1 MLLFAA
7 LTGNAS
13 CQAQEKANVL
23 QETPARRE
31 IIVELQEF
39 GPVERE
45 RKIRTTNLDFL
56 FRIKRFDIPDF
67 KFYGGFT
74 LSRSLGAITL
84 PTGSSQAGTLKDETF
99 DSAATG
105 AGPVLA
111 IRTEFAYSGNVS
123 ASLDGSAGV
132 LLYDRDFPGAGASR
146 YEFMFRYGPT
156 LSYRLNDRQELSVTL
171 RGMHVSNGQG
181 FHPHNPEYNAA
192 GVGVQFLGAF

>member
-1 MLLFAA
+1 MLLLPA

-23 QETPARRE
+23 AETHAGRE
-31 IIVELQEF
+31 IMVELQEL
-39 GPVERE
+39 GPVERD

-56 FRIKRFDIPDF
+56 FRVKRFDTPDF
-67 KFYGGFT
+67 KFYGGLT
-74 LSRSLGAITL
+74 VSRSRGTIMRR
-84 PTGSSQAGTLKDETF
+84 TGSSAAGTLKDETF

-111 IRTEFAYSGNVS
+111 IRAEFAHSGNVS

-132 LLYDRDFPGAGASR
+132 LLYDRDFPAGASR
-146 YEFMFRYGPT
+146 YAFMFRYGPT
-156 LSYRLNDRQELSVTL
+156 LSYRLNDRQDLSVIL

-181 FHPHNPEYNAA
+181 FNPHNPEYNAI
-192 GVGVQFLGAF
+192 GFGVQFSGVF